1 MVRLQ
6 QLPNVLPTNVMFST
20 ESIYIDD
27 GLLYPVREE
36 SYLNTG
42 SSFFID
48 NTLKKYT
55 LTIGFGQV
63 IVDCLLV
70 GINNTSSQIPTLY
83 PIAFKVYKPY
93 VELFRQNKSTILLRN
108 GIEAVLSLCSSSLE
122 NSNLMFVSKRYMKI
136 AMETC
141 YPEDSFRLANPFSLD
156 GILSENVDL
165 LGYTSDINLLNYVN
179 NENNPG
185 SDFSFDWFMHEL
197 QLNGIRFPADPSRH
211 IDMAGSY
218 ILDTFSPSIPKV
230 LLVHPLTSTL
240 ITCGAIEPAELISKF
255 GLSSVTYSDSLFK
268 DSTIS
273 DIITSS
279 HTVHYAG
286 CLANSFKDES
296 FEMNVY
302 SLYEKLQTFPYLD
315 GYIRY
320 ILLNSNNL
328 EVDSSV
334 SFLGNYY
341 TSFLEKNLTGKEYL
355 IEDVKKEISSIIEF
369 NPYGKVESVEIIIR
383 DYIVLVVFTSC
394 NKQKWTLVFDLVI
407 LAIMSKTLM
416 ITDEHNYLNG
426 EFISSTYN
434 QFY

>member
-279 HTVHYAG
+279 HTVH
-286 CLANSFKDES
+286 FK
-296 FEMNVY
+296 
-302 SLYEKLQTFPYLD
+302 
-315 GYIRY
+315 
-320 ILLNSNNL
+320 
-328 EVDSSV
+328 
-334 SFLGNYY
+334 
-341 TSFLEKNLTGKEYL
+341 
-355 IEDVKKEISSIIEF
+355 
-369 NPYGKVESVEIIIR
+369 
-383 DYIVLVVFTSC
+383 
-394 NKQKWTLVFDLVI
+394 
-407 LAIMSKTLM
+407 
-416 ITDEHNYLNG
+416 
-426 EFISSTYN
+426 
-434 QFY
+434 